1 VVACPDGLAFFLK
14 SVFRLA
20 DDYCMEKPS
29 TLGLLKKQLRRLQI
43 KDQFMRRGRIT
54 DVDPQDNLD
63 HR

>member
-1 VVACPDGLAFFLK
+1 
-14 SVFRLA
+14 
-20 DDYCMEKPS
+20 MEKPS